1 MSTQA
6 SFDMLYQTIIARAE
20 GRQIF
25 GKKKKEKKKRKV
37 HNNWFEKC
45 DLNQLKQLCKASGL
59 KVSGTKTVVC
69 NRLCLGD
76 LSRPY
81 AYEYARERFSRA
93 RIEHECYRGCSGSE
107 GEDETVVLPPA
118 QQGSKRESAFSM
130 DCLKEMCRKKGLI
143 VSGKRFDLVLRLLQ
157 NESGKGGSPKRAAGT
172 LDTEGNFQPKKRAKS
187 MTLPNSGK
195 IKERAFKKAC
205 PSMESK
211 RKWSNNK
218 HKDHGNVCVEFAS
231 NIIEK
236 EIFEKELFERG
247 EEKLAWEVINAVL
260 CYIVY
265 IVHGDKEYERAY
277 YAENTGQ
284 MGFDINTKP
293 ELGRAWSISTL
304 FSKLIRA
311 MKATSS
317 NEKLREFGEEILRG
331 LQRQAAI
338 YFMVD
343 EDFDNALDENFPN
356 DKNTTN

>member
-6 SFDMLYQTIIARAE
+6 SFDLLLQTIVATAE

-25 GKKKKEKKKRKV
+25 GKKKKEKKKKTS

-59 KVSGTKTVVC
+59 KVSGTKKVVC
-69 NRLCLGD
+69 DRLCLGD

-93 RIEHECYRGCSGSE
+93 RMEHEMYSHDGYRSG
-107 GEDETVVLPPA
+107 GEYETAVLPPA
-118 QQGSKRESAFSM
+118 QQGSKRDSAFSM
-130 DCLKEMCRKKGLI
+130 DSLKEMCRNKGLI
-143 VSGKRFDLVLRLLQ
+143 VSGKRVDLVLRLLQ

-172 LDTEGNFQPKKRAKS
+172 LDEEGNFQPKKRAKT

-205 PSMESK
+205 PSMETK

-218 HKDHGNVCVEFAS
+218 HKEHGNVCVEFAS

-260 CYIVY
+260 YYI
-265 IVHGDKEYERAY
+265 IHGDKERERAH
-277 YAENTGQ
+277 YAEHTGQ
-284 MGFDINTKP
+284 MCFAICTKP

-317 NEKLREFGEEILRG
+317 NEKLKEFGEEVLRG
-331 LQRQAAI
+331 LQHQAAL
-338 YFMVD
+338 YCEKD
-343 EDFDNALDENFPN
+343 GDFHNALDENFPN
-356 DKNTTN
+356 DENTTN